1 MLKRR
6 GRQIYLASVVLD
18 GAVVLALF
26 AGLGVNMLRGAG
38 ANTYV
43 GFFIL
48 VGLAAGSCLAWPLI
62 MGRFGVYNSQRRDK
76 ISQIVP
82 RLLASSS
89 LGGLILSSVAFAV
102 DAPVTQAF
110 PMLLSLAIFTTL
122 LGLRIPVYLALNLA
136 RRTGRNSRQV
146 IIVGA
151 GPRAARAMSTI
162 DQHPEWGLRV
172 LCFVDD
178 CENGFTPSV
187 PSESVNKIEALP
199 SLLRDSQVDEV
210 LVACPRSML
219 ELVAPVVQ
227 ECATIGVPVT
237 LLTDL
242 FGDELP
248 PPRVGRFDT
257 AGTICFAPVHH
268 NDFELAIKRGMDL
281 VGGVVGMVV
290 AVPFIVAA
298 SIAIKLDGGGPV
310 LFSQWRCGVNGRP
323 FLMWKLRTMV
333 DDADAMKADLLHL
346 NEMDGPVFKI
356 RNDPRVTRV
365 GAVLRKWSI
374 DELPQFG
381 NVIRGDMSLVGPR
394 PPTPEEVIRYEG
406 GERRRLSMRPGLT
419 CLWALNG
426 RSDISFDEW
435 MRLDLE
441 YIDNWGL
448 GEDLRIVGRT
458 LPLILSGRGA
468 S

>member
-1 MLKRR
+1 MLRQR
-6 GRQIYLASVVLD
+6 GRQIYLASVALD
-18 GAVVLALF
+18 GAVVVLLF
-26 AGLGVNMLRGAG
+26 AVMCVRMLRGPG
-38 ANTYV
+38 ANTSL
-43 GFFIL
+43 GFLTLFC
-48 VGLAAGSCLAWPLI
+48 LAAASGLAWPLI
-62 MGRFGVYNSQRRDK
+62 MGRFGVYKSQRRDH
-76 ISQIVP
+76 IGQIVP

-89 LGGLILSSVAFAV
+89 LGGLLLSSAAFAL
-102 DAPVTQAF
+102 DAPVVHSF

-122 LGLRIPVYLALNLA
+122 AGLRIPLYFALNVA
-136 RRTGRNSRQV
+136 RRSGRNTRQV

-151 GPRAARAMSTI
+151 GPRAASALSTI
-162 DQHPEWGLRV
+162 EQHPQWGLRV
-172 LCFVDD
+172 LGFVDD
-178 CENGFTPSV
+178 CKNDFAPSV
-187 PSESVNKIEALP
+187 PADRIDKMSELP

-219 ELVAPVVQ
+219 EMVAPVVD
-227 ECATIGVPVT
+227 ECVTIGVPVT

-248 PPRVGRFDT
+248 PPRAGRFDA
-257 AGTICFAPVHH
+257 AGTISFAPVHH
-268 NDFELAIKRGMDL
+268 NELELAIKRGMDL
-281 VGGVVGMVV
+281 VGGVVGMV
-290 AVPFIVAA
+290 ASLPLLAAA

-310 LFSQWRCGVNGRP
+310 LFRQWRCGVNGRP

-333 DDADAMKADLLHL
+333 DHADEMKGDLLHL

-356 RNDPRVTRV
+356 KNDPRVTRV

-394 PPTPEEVIRYEG
+394 PPTPDEVVQYEG
-406 GERRRLSMRPGLT
+406 RQRRRLSMRPGLT
-419 CLWALNG
+419 CLWALKG

-448 GEDLRIVGRT
+448 AEDLRIVGRT
-458 LPLILSGRGA
+458 LPLILTGRGA
-468 S
+468 R